1 MHVSAPG
8 GGAGRPEDRRSPQP
22 PSVQGSAAVGLYKSV
37 AKTRIVPKRRMRII
51 NIPRFHPRPIPG
63 LSESLRAT
71 LIYLRHNIVQAAIG
85 EFPGMSQPTV
95 SRAVRALTETS
106 PGP

>member
-1 MHVSAPG
+1 
-8 GGAGRPEDRRSPQP
+8 
-22 PSVQGSAAVGLYKSV
+22 
-37 AKTRIVPKRRMRII
+37 MRII

>member
-22 PSVQGSAAVGLYKSV
+22 PSVQGSAAVGLSKSV
-37 AKTRIVPKRRMRII
+37 AKTRIAPKRRRRII
-51 NIPRFHPRPIPG
+51 NILRFHPRPIPG
-63 LSESLRAT
+63 LSGSLRAT

-95 SRAVRALTETS
+95 SRAVRVLTETS